1 MCIRDRYQRR
11 VRGPTPP
18 DMSAMLSVIV
28 PTYNE
33 TENIRPLCTRLFA
46 AAKEHKIDVELLVMD
61 DESPGSGE
69 TKRIVEALAK
79 DKFNIRIHCRTKKEG
94 RGLSS
99 AVLLGFEMATHET
112 VLCMD
117 ADLQH
122 RPEQVP
128 DVAEPV
134 LAGQAEYAIGSRHVG
149 GGGLGFEWSLLRRA
163 ISKTATLLAW
173 PLTSSTDPMS
183 GFFCTTKT
191 VLKRG
196 QGKLNPIGFKIALE
210 VASRCRCD
218 PIVDVGIIFDERVAG
233 ESKLSMK
240 QNFLYIQQLMA
251 LYWDRYAALIVI
263 AVIAIVAI
271 LYQVTMTVLL

>member
-1 MCIRDRYQRR
+1 MCIRDSINAEYGESARAN
-11 VRGPTPP
+11 
-18 DMSAMLSVIV
+18 MSSELSVVV

-33 TENIRPLCTRLFA
+33 TENIRPLCERLFA
-46 AAKEHKIDVELLVMD
+46 AAKDKKISIELLVMD
-61 DESPGSGE
+61 DESVGSAE
-69 TKRIVEALAK
+69 TTKIVEALAK
-79 DKFNIRIHCRTKKEG
+79 EKHNIRIHTRTKSEG

-99 AVLLGFEMATHET
+99 AVLLGFQMAKHET

-128 DVAEPV
+128 DVASPV
-134 LAGQAEYAIGSRHVG
+134 LSGKAEYAIGSRHVG

-163 ISKTATLLAW
+163 ISKAATILAW

-191 VLKRG
+191 VLKRAE
-196 QGKLNPIGFKIALE
+196 GKLNPIGFKIALE
-210 VASRCRCD
+210 VASRCRCN
-218 PIVDVGIIFDERVAG
+218 PIQDVPIIFDERVAG

-240 QNFLYIQQLMA
+240 QNFLYVQQLLA
-251 LYWDRYAALIVI
+251 LYWDRYLSLIHI
-263 AVIAIVAI
+263 
-271 LYQVTMTVLL
+271 